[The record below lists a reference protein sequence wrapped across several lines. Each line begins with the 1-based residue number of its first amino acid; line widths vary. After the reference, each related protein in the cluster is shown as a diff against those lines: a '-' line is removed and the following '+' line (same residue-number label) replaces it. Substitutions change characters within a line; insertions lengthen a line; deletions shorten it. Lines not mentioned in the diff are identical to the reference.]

1 MQIQPT
7 IAAGA
12 AAGSV
17 SQSTSK
23 DRAAGSSAADAA
35 TQATP
40 ATIEQ
45 VARSEQ
51 SSADRDA
58 QGAGPMLGFKKGNKK
73 KGEDAEQQPPSDRQS
88 LPVKSPE
95 PPGELDLIG

>member
-7 IAAGA
+7 ISAGA

-23 DRAAGSSAADAA
+23 DRASGSSSADAA
-35 TQATP
+35 AQPTP

-45 VARSEQ
+45 VARGEQ
-51 SSADRDA
+51 ASADRDA
-58 QGAGPMLGFKKGNKK
+58 QGAGPGLSFKKTNKK
-73 KGEDAEQQPPSDRQS
+73 KMAEHEAQSPQWES

-95 PPGELDLIG
+95 PPSELDLLG

>member
-7 IAAGA
+7 ISAGA

-23 DRAAGSSAADAA
+23 DRASGSSATDAA
-35 TQATP
+35 TPPTP

-45 VARSEQ
+45 VAHSEQ
-51 SSADRDA
+51 ASADRDA
-58 QGAGPMLGFKKGNKK
+58 EGAGPGLSFKKGNKK
-73 KGEDAEQQPPSDRQS
+73 KSDEREGPSPQWEN

-95 PPGELDLIG
+95 PPSELDLIG